1 MGLLDLF
8 RKAPPIDALAALDD
22 FVDSHAAFLVQK
34 CIYEYCRARSGV
46 LAQKLFKEPSFIAA
60 MDGSRWRN
68 FPICIGH
75 VAEMVAGTLRPLA
88 GGDVVGLTDGMIGLT
103 GRTMSR
109 YPVPPLVGAEAWAA
123 ARARIAE
130 QLRTASLA
138 APKPVKDIPLEDYQ
152 AFFDQLPI
160 HKKLRGH
167 DFVLVRNNLRVN
179 LCRVYEDFVAVA
191 DLPVLARL
199 VIAGPHPVA
208 PPRLAGSHG

>member
-8 RKAPPIDALAALDD
+8 RKATPVDTLAALDD
-22 FVDSHAAFLVQK
+22 FVDGRAAFLVQK

-60 MDGSRWRN
+60 MDGARWRN
-68 FPICIGH
+68 FPICLGH
-75 VAEMVAGTLRPLA
+75 VTEMVAETLRPHA
-88 GGDVVGLTDGMIGLT
+88 GGDVAGLTDGMIALA

-109 YPVPPLVGAEAWAA
+109 YPVPAGLGADGWAA

-130 QLRTASLA
+130 RLRTASLA
-138 APKPVKDIPLEDYQ
+138 APKAVKDIPLEDYQ

-160 HKKLRGH
+160 HESLRGH
-167 DFVLVRNNLRVN
+167 DFILVRNNLRVN
-179 LCRVYEDFVAVA
+179 LCRAFEDFVAVA

-199 VIAGPHPVA
+199 VIAGPPPVA
-208 PPRLAGSHG
+208 PPRLAGSQG